1 MVMADKSE
9 KYTNDSEALEKWISD
24 CFTDHHPATRYYHHQ
39 HAVKNIVPIPVPKKE
54 KEKPVVPVPKKEK
67 PVVPVPKKEKEK
79 PVVHEKRVMKLD
91 SVSALEETQRFVA
104 NFLRVDNVKRM
115 IVSDQQPRK
124 TRPGLENNSG
134 VKLKFNDDVNN
145 KVKKIMH
152 RKPEQ
157 RKCVAD
163 PIRKLSSR
171 GQILENKKYKF
182 QPLVC

>member
-9 KYTNDSEALEKWISD
+9 IYSNDSEALEKWITD
-24 CFTDHHPATRYYHHQ
+24 CFTDHHPPARYYHHQ
-39 HAVKNIVPIPVPKKE
+39 HAVKNIIPISVP
-54 KEKPVVPVPKKEK
+54 KPVVPVPKKEK
-67 PVVPVPKKEKEK
+67 GFPVMKKEKEK

-104 NFLRVDNVKRM
+104 NFLRVDNAKRM
-115 IVSDQQPRK
+115 IVSQQPRT

-134 VKLKFNDDVNN
+134 VKRKFDDDVNN
-145 KVKKIMH
+145 EVKKIMH

-163 PIRKLSSR
+163 PIGKASSR
-171 GQILENKKYKF
+171 GQILANKKYKF

>member
-9 KYTNDSEALEKWISD
+9 IYSNHSEALEKWISD

-54 KEKPVVPVPKKEK
+54 KEKPVV
-67 PVVPVPKKEKEK
+67 
-79 PVVHEKRVMKLD
+79 HEKRVMKLD

-104 NFLRVDNVKRM
+104 NFLRVDNAKRM
-115 IVSDQQPRK
+115 IVSQQPRK

-134 VKLKFNDDVNN
+134 VKRKFDDDANN
-145 KVKKIMH
+145 EVKKIMH
-152 RKPEQ
+152 RKSEQ

-163 PIRKLSSR
+163 PIGKPSSR
-171 GQILENKKYKF
+171 GQILANKKYKF

>member
-9 KYTNDSEALEKWISD
+9 KYSNDSEALEKWISD
-24 CFTDHHPATRYYHHQ
+24 CFTDHHPPARYY
-39 HAVKNIVPIPVPKKE
+39 E
-54 KEKPVVPVPKKEK
+54 EEKPVVPVPKKEK

-104 NFLRVDNVKRM
+104 NFLRVDNAKRM
-115 IVSDQQPRK
+115 IVSQQPRT

-134 VKLKFNDDVNN
+134 VKRKFDDDVNN
-145 KVKKIMH
+145 EVKKIMH
-152 RKPEQ
+152 RKPKQ

-163 PIRKLSSR
+163 PIGKPSSR
-171 GQILENKKYKF
+171 GQILANKKYKF